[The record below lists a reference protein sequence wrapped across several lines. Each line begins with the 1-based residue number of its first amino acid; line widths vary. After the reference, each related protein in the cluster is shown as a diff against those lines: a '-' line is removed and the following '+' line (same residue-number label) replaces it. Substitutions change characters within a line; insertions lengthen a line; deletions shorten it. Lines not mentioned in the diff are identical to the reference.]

1 MTLALPLAAS
11 AGVVVPIAQPA
22 DQPAPTASPA
32 PELPAPTPWGG
43 PTRISPG
50 LMAGMMTL
58 TLAAFGR
65 RKARHTEL
73 AAAR

>member
-11 AGVVVPIAQPA
+11 AGVVVPTAQPA
-22 DQPAPTASPA
+22 TQPAPTASPA

-58 TLAAFGR
+58 TLAAFCR
-65 RKARHTEL
+65 RKARHIPHTP
-73 AAAR
+73 AR